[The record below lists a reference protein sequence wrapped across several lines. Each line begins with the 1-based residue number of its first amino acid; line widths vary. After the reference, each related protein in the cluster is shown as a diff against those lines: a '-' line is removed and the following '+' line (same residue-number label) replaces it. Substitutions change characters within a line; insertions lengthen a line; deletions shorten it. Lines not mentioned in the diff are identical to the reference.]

1 MSINMNLNEML
12 KVSLKTLKEMLI
24 DRGLEIDNLNS
35 LTENELI
42 SLYNENA
49 VFDFKINED
58 YKVVFYLSSK
68 IQKNKFQ
75 HLINE
80 EYKNIIFISR
90 EKMTTNNHKSFNE
103 FKSENLTIQFFSIS
117 ELLFNIYHHELMPEH
132 IPITD
137 TAEINKIMEKYSI
150 KNKHQFPLIL
160 HTDPICKYLD
170 IKVDTLV
177 KIVRPSHSSGEY
189 VSYRYCI

>member
-1 MSINMNLNEML
+1 MNLNEML
-12 KVSLKTLKEMLI
+12 KVSLRTLKEMLI

-35 LTENELI
+35 LTEDELI
-42 SLYNENA
+42 SLYSENP

-58 YKVVFYLSSK
+58 YKVIFYLSSK

-103 FKSENLTIQFFSIS
+103 FKTENLKLQFFSIT
-117 ELLFNIYHHELMPEH
+117 ELLFNIYHHKLMPEH

-137 TAEINKIMEKYSI
+137 KTEINKIMDKYSI
-150 KNKHQFPLIL
+150 RNKHQFPLIL

-177 KIVRPSHSSGEY
+177 KIVRPSPSSGEY